1 MSDAGV
7 EEDVSRNKLEKELQG
22 IEEAID
28 EMDQRV
34 KDIEDRDMMAEL
46 ESLSLEEEVQEVEE
60 LLNHM
65 SKEEL
70 EKRLNMVEQI
80 KEEYQEGKVHE
91 KLEYLYRQI
100 KELKEQQQDAQ
111 GAASNVEKLSERME
125 ELEQR
130 VQGSSSNGEKV
141 ATEMPE
147 KYKKAVRSNYNEL
160 KKLKEELEEKSVA
173 ENNGTPVD
181 NSRIADLENRIEELE
196 NIKSRLQRME
206 NNGEVVF
213 VEGEDEEFQSPNE
226 TGDLSSIEFD
236 LKSIKSR
243 ISQIEKGGTGSR
255 VDKTNIQKLRKKVE
269 KLENEVENKE
279 STDIQAFKDSIE
291 RKVKEAERNAVSE
304 EEVDKQI
311 DELRNNIENQ
321 LRRLDSEID
330 RAVREGE
337 DRLQRLE
344 EIVQQKEDKD
354 SNKVNSELS
363 ERIDTLMDIILDN
376 QDYLEELAETEGI
389 ELENLK
395 KEVEGLKNDV
405 PKAESSGKSNVEEK
419 LDNLAEH
426 VMRNQEKLHQLEQ
439 KIDMENSPPHSE
451 DVTIIS

>member
-100 KELKEQQQDAQ
+100 KELKEQQHDAQ

-213 VEGEDEEFQSPNE
+213 VEGEDEEFQSPRE

>member
-100 KELKEQQQDAQ
+100 KELKEQQHDAQ

-213 VEGEDEEFQSPNE
+213 VEGEDEEFQSPRE

-279 STDIQAFKDSIE
+279 PTDIQAFKDSIE

>member
-100 KELKEQQQDAQ
+100 KELKEQQHDAQ

-173 ENNGTPVD
+173 EPKDRSVD

-344 EIVQQKEDKD
+344 EIVQQKEDKGSD
-354 SNKVNSELS
+354 KVNSELS

>member
-100 KELKEQQQDAQ
+100 KELKEQQHDAQ

-213 VEGEDEEFQSPNE
+213 VEGEDEEFQSPRE

-344 EIVQQKEDKD
+344 EIVQQKEDKGSD
-354 SNKVNSELS
+354 KVNSELS

>member
-100 KELKEQQQDAQ
+100 KELKEQQHDAQ

-173 ENNGTPVD
+173 EPKDRSVD